1 MDGAEG
7 DDTVLVD
14 FDLDLAGLDGG
25 VTNVERIDLSDGTL
39 NRLFLGLD
47 DVLAITDEA
56 DTPFVAGDGAAATG
70 SVADAACLV
79 GDWTSGPAL
88 DGFVTFT
95 LASAAVSVDTEMTTD
110 VVVA

>member
-1 MDGAEG
+1 
-7 DDTVLVD
+7 V
-14 FDLDLAGLDGG
+14 
-25 VTNVERIDLSDGTL
+25 
-39 NRLFLGLD
+39 D

-56 DTPFVAGDGAAATG
+56 AALFVAGDGAAATG
-70 SVADAACLV
+70 SVADAAVLV
-79 GDWTSGPAL
+79 GEWTPGPAL